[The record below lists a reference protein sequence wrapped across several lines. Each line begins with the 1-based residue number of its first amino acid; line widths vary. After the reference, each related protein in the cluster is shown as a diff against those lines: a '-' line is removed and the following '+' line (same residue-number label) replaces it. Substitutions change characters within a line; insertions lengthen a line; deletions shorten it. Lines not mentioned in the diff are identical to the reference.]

1 MADKKNILTS
11 QGKKKLEDELNDL
24 KVNRRAEIAQKIK
37 EARAQGD
44 LSENAEYDAAK
55 EEQGEIE
62 SRIGQI
68 EEILKNAEVVEENG
82 DDSRVFIGA
91 VVTVFDEEDEDEYD
105 VSIVGANEADS
116 LKNMISHD
124 SPLGAALIGAHVGDV
139 VTVEAPAGAF
149 SYRVVNIRRQ

>member
-1 MADKKNILTS
+1 MLFRS
-11 QGKKKLEDELNDL
+11 
-24 KVNRRAEIAQKIK
+24 
-37 EARAQGD
+37 
-44 LSENAEYDAAK
+44 AK